1 MSHVL
6 ILFVLLLSLPFLAVA
21 EQNAKENRLDLIEI
35 RGIQVMPFS
44 LDQTTH
50 VFTKTVNGG
59 IQRVV
64 VKNDRNMEQIRLI
77 REHLSKIAKEFSQR
91 DFSDPESIHGKDMPG
106 LAELRVAQVGELT
119 VTYSELSNGGRIDY
133 TSKKPELI
141 EAIHRWFNAQFSDH
155 ERHAVSGHEHHHMQ
169 GGHLEPG
176 RQ

>member
-1 MSHVL
+1 MPHVL
-6 ILFVLLLSLPFLAVA
+6 ILFVLSLSLPFLAVA
-21 EQNAKENRLDLIEI
+21 EQNAKENRLDLIEL

-59 IQRVV
+59 IQKVV

-77 REHLSKIAKEFSQR
+77 REHLSKTAKEFSQH
-91 DFSDPESIHGKDMPG
+91 DFSDPERIHGKDMPG
-106 LAELRVAQVGELT
+106 LAELRVAEVGELA

-133 TSKKPELI
+133 TSEKPELI
-141 EAIHRWFNAQFSDH
+141 EAIHRWFDAQLSDH
-155 ERHAVSGHEHHHMQ
+155 ERHAISGHEHHHMQ
-169 GGHLEPG
+169 GGHLEPE